1 MNAIINNAIAN
12 GLDWDIFETAI
23 GNTCVQV
30 FYNNYYYV
38 EYEFCGDML
47 VDCVEYQIHR
57 KYIIFSEKKR
67 LTTARKYAIIKA
79 QKRKRKR

>member
-1 MNAIINNAIAN
+1 MKKGIAIFGKSGIILIERKKESKTMNAIINDAIAN

-38 EYEFCGDML
+38 EYEFCGDTL
-47 VDCVEYQIHR
+47 VDCVEYQIH
-57 KYIIFSEKKR
+57 
-67 LTTARKYAIIKA
+67 
-79 QKRKRKR
+79 